1 MTKPTTTLR
10 RCSWANPANPLYLRY
25 HDEEW
30 GVPCTDETQLFEM
43 LNLEGA
49 QAGLSWSTVLAKREN
64 YRRAFDRWDAER
76 VARYGDADFARL
88 MNDAGI
94 IRNRLKIGAAI
105 ANARAV
111 LELRDDCGGLVPYL
125 WGWVGGEAIV
135 NHRRDPGA
143 VPSRSELSDAVSKDL
158 TRRGFRFVGSTI
170 VYAYLQAVGVLDDH
184 VAACFKSQRGRVS
197 KAPG

>member
-1 MTKPTTTLR
+1 MTGMPTPARPLA
-10 RCSWANPANPLYLRY
+10 RCRWANPNDPLYLRY

-105 ANARAV
+105 SNARAV
-111 LELRDDCGGLVPYL
+111 
-125 WGWVGGEAIV
+125 
-135 NHRRDPGA
+135 
-143 VPSRSELSDAVSKDL
+143 
-158 TRRGFRFVGSTI
+158 
-170 VYAYLQAVGVLDDH
+170 
-184 VAACFKSQRGRVS
+184 
-197 KAPG
+197 